1 MLLVGVASQSMSL
14 ESQGYSVLA
23 GLSWGALK
31 TEATSLKMWPLS
43 VDSKEFV
50 LTAQQRDGNATCTNK
65 QKKKFAFA
73 SLPPR
78 YGIYL
83 GAPQDWV
90 DK

>member
-1 MLLVGVASQSMSL
+1 
-14 ESQGYSVLA
+14 
-23 GLSWGALK
+23 
-31 TEATSLKMWPLS
+31 MWPLS

-83 GAPQDWV
+83 GAPQD
-90 DK
+90 